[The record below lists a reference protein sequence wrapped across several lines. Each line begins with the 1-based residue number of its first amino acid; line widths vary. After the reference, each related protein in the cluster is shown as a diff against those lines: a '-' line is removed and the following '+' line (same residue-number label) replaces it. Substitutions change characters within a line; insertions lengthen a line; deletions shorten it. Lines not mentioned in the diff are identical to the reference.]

1 MDAVLLVM
9 AADTRCNDSEHSEH
23 SVSADPDDKSP
34 SDDSRASSPSQP
46 HPDPALELSSDIF
59 DQSLRFSHV
68 HRPSFHIDT
77 SSPVEQLRGDFISEE
92 ERIANLFKRT
102 SSATSSK
109 TVA

>member
-1 MDAVLLVM
+1 MDEVFLVM
-9 AADTRCNDSEHSEH
+9 AAETRSNDSDP
-23 SVSADPDDKSP
+23 SVSGDRDARFP
-34 SDDSRASSPSQP
+34 SDDPSESLAQSQS
-46 HPDPALELSSDIF
+46 ALVLSSDIY